1 MTLLFELSGS
11 IALLLWGLRMVRTG
25 VLRAYG
31 TQLKRFAMQ
40 TEGRIIPAFSAG
52 LLVAAL
58 LQSST
63 ATALIASSFAGQG
76 IVSISAAFMIILGAD
91 VGTAIAAIIASQK
104 ITVLSPLL
112 LTIGVF
118 GYRSSS
124 KSKRKNL
131 FRAFTGLGLILLAL
145 SIISK
150 TTTHLTT
157 YEAFIVIVRLIEA
170 VPFMLLIFS
179 LLFTYLAH
187 SSLAI
192 ILLTTGF
199 VVSGLLNVESG
210 LVMVLGANLGS
221 GLLPVLA
228 SRSEN
233 LNARVPVVMNLLVR
247 VIIVAITYFALIWLI
262 GNNTE
267 PFTFDS
273 LISYLEQELQLSNKF
288 LPLAFHLIL
297 NIFVALFGLL
307 LSKPLTAMVLQL
319 LPPSKGE
326 HIQIKPL
333 YLDENTIASPAT
345 ALACAKRE
353 ILVQADIVQN
363 MLRQSLKV
371 FKANDDDLR
380 KEIIAMDD
388 SVDTL
393 YSAIKL
399 YIAKTLQGKLTEQES
414 QHALDLISFTTNMEH
429 IGDIVDGSLMELAGR
444 KIKQQSHF
452 SKEGLAEIS
461 AIHEAVNANFET
473 AVNTFISGDCELAR
487 LLYESKAEVQKIESD
502 SVSMHLQRIGL
513 GMPDSLGTSALHLDV
528 LRDFKRI
535 NSHLS
540 STAYPVLIALGEV
553 PARKLK

>member
-1 MTLLFELSGS
+1 MTLLLELSGS

-31 TQLKRFAMQ
+31 TQLKRLALQ
-40 TEGRIIPAFSAG
+40 AEGRIIPAFSAG

-63 ATALIASSFAGQG
+63 ATALIASSFSGQG
-76 IVSISAAFMIILGAD
+76 IVSMSAAFIIILGAD

-118 GYRSSS
+118 GYKSTS

-131 FRAFTGLGLILLAL
+131 FRAFSGLGMILLAL
-145 SIISK
+145 SLISK
-150 TTTHLTT
+150 TATHLAT
-157 YEAFIVIVRLIEA
+157 YEEFIAIVRLIET
-170 VPFMLLIFS
+170 VPFMLLVFS
-179 LLFTYLAH
+179 LLFTYVAH

-192 ILLTTGF
+192 VLLTSGF

-228 SRSEN
+228 SWGDN
-233 LNARVPVVMNLLVR
+233 LKARVPVVTNLLVR
-247 VIIVAITYFALIWLI
+247 LVGVVFTYYALAWLI
-262 GNNTE
+262 GYNTD
-267 PFTFDS
+267 PFTLNL
-273 LISYLEQELQLSNKF
+273 LINYLEQKLHISNEF
-288 LPLAFHLIL
+288 LPLAFHLSL

-307 LSKPLTAMVLQL
+307 FSKPLTTMVIGM
-319 LPPSKGE
+319 LPPSKE
-326 HIQIKPL
+326 TDIQIKPL

-353 ILVQADIVQN
+353 ILAQADIVQN
-363 MLRQSLKV
+363 MLRQSLLV
-371 FKANDDDLR
+371 FNSNDNDLR
-380 KEIIAMDD
+380 QEIIAMDD
-388 SVDTL
+388 SVDIL
-393 YSAIKL
+393 YNAIKL
-399 YIAKTLQGKLTEQES
+399 YIAKTLQGELTELES
-414 QHALDLISFTTNMEH
+414 QQALDLLSFTTNMEH

-444 KIKQQSHF
+444 KIEQQTYF
-452 SKEGLAEIS
+452 SKEGFAEITS
-461 AIHEAVNANFET
+461 IHEAVSTNFET

-487 LLYESKAEVQKIESD
+487 LLYESKAEVKNIESN

-513 GMPDSLGTSALHLDV
+513 GLPDSLGTSSLHLDV
-528 LRDFKRI
+528 LRDYKRI
-535 NSHLS
+535 NSHL
-540 STAYPVLIALGEV
+540 TANAYPVLIASGEL
-553 PARKLK
+553 PQRKLS

>member
-31 TQLKRFAMQ
+31 TELKRYAMQ

-63 ATALIASSFAGQG
+63 ATALIASSFSGQG
-76 IVSISAAFMIILGAD
+76 ILSISAAFMIILGAD

-104 ITVLSPLL
+104 ITILSPIL

-118 GYRSSS
+118 GYRSTAN
-124 KSKRKNL
+124 SKRKNL

-145 SIISK
+145 SLIGK
-150 TTTHLTT
+150 TAAHLAT
-157 YEAFIVIVRLIEA
+157 YEAFIGIVRLIEA
-170 VPFMLLIFS
+170 APFMLLMFS

-192 ILLTTGF
+192 ILLIIGF
-199 VVSGLLNVESG
+199 VVSGLLNLESG

-228 SRSEN
+228 SRNDN
-233 LNARVPVVMNLLVR
+233 LNARVPVVINLLLR
-247 VIIVAITYFALIWLI
+247 VISVAITYFALIWLI
-262 GNNTE
+262 TNNTE

-273 LISYLEQELQLSNKF
+273 LSRYLEQKLYISTNF
-288 LPLAFHLIL
+288 LPLAFHLAL
-297 NIFVALFGLL
+297 NIFVALFGLV
-307 LSKPLTAMVLQL
+307 LSKQLIAIVMPL

-326 HIQIKPL
+326 HIEIKPL

-371 FKANDDDLR
+371 FNANDDDLR

-414 QHALDLISFTTNMEH
+414 QQALDLLSFTTNMEH

-444 KIKQQSHF
+444 KIIQQSHF

-461 AIHEAVNANFET
+461 AIHEAVSANFET
-473 AVNTFISGDCELAR
+473 AVNTFISGDCDLAR

-513 GMPDSLGTSALHLDV
+513 GLPDSLGTSSFHLDI
-528 LRDFKRI
+528 LRDYKRI
-535 NSHLS
+535 NSHLTA
-540 STAYPVLIALGEV
+540 TAYPVLIASGEV
-553 PARKLK
+553 PQRKLS